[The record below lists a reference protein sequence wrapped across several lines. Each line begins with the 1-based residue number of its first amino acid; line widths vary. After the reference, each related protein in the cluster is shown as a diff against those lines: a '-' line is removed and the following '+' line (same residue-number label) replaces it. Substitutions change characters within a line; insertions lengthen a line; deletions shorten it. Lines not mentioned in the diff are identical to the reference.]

1 MAETLPTPRAT
12 PEVEEKMPIDIAG
25 NHLEAALDELL
36 KRYLLLLDQYTQAR
50 QQLSSDLSS
59 VCFLSSIRRDNGII
73 AH

>member
-1 MAETLPTPRAT
+1 MAETLPTPRVT
-12 PEVEEKMPIDIAG
+12 PEVEEKVPADIAG

-59 VCFLSSIRRDNGII
+59 VRLLSTIGRVNAII